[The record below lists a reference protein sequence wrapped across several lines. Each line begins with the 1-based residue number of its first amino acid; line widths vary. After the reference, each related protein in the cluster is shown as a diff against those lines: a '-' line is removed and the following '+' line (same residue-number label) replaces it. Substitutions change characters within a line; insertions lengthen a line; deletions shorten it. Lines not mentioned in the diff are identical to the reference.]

1 MRIELISAASLV
13 ICSTTA
19 IGVAGDTPNETKAHI
34 AHLVG
39 SDPCSISEENAD
51 SPYAQTEI
59 DGTWQLV
66 EWNENGRLDERV
78 VADDYRIV
86 RINGVQS
93 IARGG
98 MPFSASWFRVRHDG
112 DKWIEFWDEKSSK
125 WAGFTRYRIDK
136 DTLKV
141 AQYIDEKRS
150 GKEFPKDL
158 KPREGVIIV
167 TYRRIRPLE
176 TDSAAVSSPEPK

>member
-66 EWNENGRLDERV
+66 EWNENCSHGEEV
-78 VADDYRIV
+78 KV
-86 RINGVQS
+86 
-93 IARGG
+93 GG
-98 MPFSASWFRVRHDG
+98 ASSV
-112 DKWIEFWDEKSSK
+112 S
-125 WAGFTRYRIDK
+125 Y
-136 DTLKV
+136 
-141 AQYIDEKRS
+141 S
-150 GKEFPKDL
+150 G
-158 KPREGVIIV
+158 
-167 TYRRIRPLE
+167 TYVFLGYQKI
-176 TDSAAVSSPEPK
+176 